1 MSAFDETPVHRKK
14 SRRGEAAP
22 RWFGE
27 MGQADFEVDFYER
40 ILARHP
46 NYVVVLRAL
55 GEQLARRRMYAR
67 SLEIDRRLV
76 SLVPHDCVARYNLAC
91 SLAMQGAAASGDRRV
106 EPGDR
111 IRLRRFRPPRDR
123 PRSGKRPQAPRLSRP
138 AASVRSR
145 ELTAMLNIV
154 SQTAEAAEFI
164 RRHWDVPVH
173 AGIILGTGLGSLAR
187 EIDTQATL
195 DYADIPHFPRST
207 AISHAG
213 QLVCGRL
220 AGLPVVAM
228 EGRFHAYEGY
238 SFQQLTFP
246 VRVMRA
252 LGARLLIASNACGG
266 MNPQYRKA
274 DVMVMDDH
282 INLMGGNPLIGINDD
297 RLGPRFP
304 DMSCPYDPALIER
317 AMEIGRRENFAVH
330 RGVYVAVTGPNLE
343 TRAEYRFLRRIGADV
358 VGMSTVP
365 EVLVAV
371 HAGMRVLGLSVV
383 TDICLPDALEAVCIP
398 EILAAAAAA
407 EPKVRK
413 IVLGILAQEAVATVA

>member
-1 MSAFDETPVHRKK
+1 
-14 SRRGEAAP
+14 
-22 RWFGE
+22 
-27 MGQADFEVDFYER
+27 
-40 ILARHP
+40 
-46 NYVVVLRAL
+46 
-55 GEQLARRRMYAR
+55 
-67 SLEIDRRLV
+67 
-76 SLVPHDCVARYNLAC
+76 
-91 SLAMQGAAASGDRRV
+91 
-106 EPGDR
+106 
-111 IRLRRFRPPRDR
+111 
-123 PRSGKRPQAPRLSRP
+123 
-138 AASVRSR
+138 
-145 ELTAMLNIV
+145 MLNIV
-154 SQTAEAAEFI
+154 SQTAEAVEVI
-164 RRHWDVPVH
+164 RRRWDVPIY
-173 AGIILGTGLGSLAR
+173 AGIILGTGLGGLAR
-187 EIDTQATL
+187 DIETHATL
-195 DYADIPHFPRST
+195 DYAEIPHFPRST

-252 LGARLLIASNACGG
+252 LGARLLVASNACGG

-274 DVMVMDDH
+274 DVMIMEDH
-282 INLMGGNPLIGINDD
+282 INLMGCNPLIGINDD

-304 DMSCPYDPALIER
+304 DMSCPYDPLLIER
-317 AMEIGRRENFAVH
+317 AMEIGRRENFAAH

-365 EVLVAV
+365 EVIVAV

-383 TDICLPDALEAVCIP
+383 TDICLPDALEPVSIP
-398 EILAAAAAA
+398 EILAAAAVA

-413 IVLGILAQEAVATVA
+413 IVLGILAQEAAA